1 MQLLTYTNGDVSEAL
16 QWMNELD
23 KQYELTDREYG
34 MGDFI
39 EDLKEKGYITE
50 NEAKRRNKNHSKN
63 RTGHPQKK
71 PGRNFW
77 QAEKNKAG
85 QSPDF

>member
-1 MQLLTYTNGDVSEAL
+1 
-16 QWMNELD
+16 MNELD
-23 KQYELTDREYG
+23 KEYELTDDEYG

-39 EDLKEKGYITE
+39 EELKEKGYITE
-50 NEAKRRNKNHSKN
+50 DNQNGRNKDHSQN

-77 QAEKNKAG
+77 QTEKNKTG
-85 QSPDF
+85 RSPQFQTRTG